1 MKQLIENCKE
11 CVLSIYESF
20 DASHDYAHIERVLK
34 NAEKIMTTE
43 PLANQAVVRLGVL
56 LHDVEDAKYYS
67 EKNPTNFDILTSLG
81 VEGELIE
88 EILHCILSVSFSGGN
103 EKEITSLEGAIIR
116 DADRLDAIGAIGI
129 ARTFAFGGA
138 KGRKLYDIDEV
149 VRLKMSEMEYRQRGT
164 ASVTHFHEKLLL
176 LKDLMITEE
185 GKRLAE
191 ERHAFMVLFLEQ
203 LENEV
208 NK

>member
-1 MKQLIENCKE
+1 MEIIIENCKQS
-11 CVLSIYESF
+11 VLSIYEKF

-34 NAEKIMTTE
+34 NAEKIMSTE
-43 PLANQAVVRLGVL
+43 PSANQNVIRLAVL
-56 LHDVEDAKYYS
+56 LHDIEDAKYFS
-67 EKNPTNFDILTSLG
+67 EKNPTSFDILTSLG
-81 VEGELIE
+81 VKSELIE

-103 EKEITSLEGAIIR
+103 EKEITSIEGAIIR

-138 KGRKLYDIDEV
+138 KGRKLYDVDEE
-149 VRLKMSEMEYRQRGT
+149 VRLKMSEKEYRQRGT

-176 LKDLMITEE
+176 LRDLMITKE
-185 GKRLAE
+185 GKKLAE

-208 NK
+208 KR